1 MQTRDVILILL
12 ALLVVATL
20 LGFVWQSRQGR
31 ISRHVT
37 QALPP
42 DLPTHLLDPAS
53 RFTLLQLSGPFCSYC
68 DAMRGIL
75 GRAAESFPGIVS
87 HREIDITDHQELVR
101 RLRISQ
107 TPTTL
112 IVTNTGHIV
121 TRIQGAAKPPIID
134 QEIRNAI
141 ELRKAASDEYLI

>member
-1 MQTRDVILILL
+1 MDTRDVILVLL

-31 ISRHVT
+31 ISRHT
-37 QALPP
+37 AQALPP
-42 DLPTHLLDPAS
+42 DLPRDVLDPTS
-53 RFTLLQLSGPFCSYC
+53 RFTLLQFSGPFCSYC
-68 DAMRGIL
+68 DAMRGVL
-75 GRAAESFPGIVS
+75 GRAAENFRGIVS
-87 HREIDITDHQELVR
+87 HREIDVTDHQELVR

-121 TRIQGAAKPPIID
+121 TRIQGAAKPPVID